1 MARWGEGDPRWIV
14 EERPDATNVNN
25 WHWAEKN
32 ADSWSRQKIKDL
44 FSEKQLSESGVVH
57 ITIEGVES
65 CEGEARVNNR
75 KGKIIVFFE
84 WNIVLT
90 FKGPLIISRTRP
102 YIYVFVVAGFVSWL
116 GKEVRGKLE
125 ILNFSEDIDDL
136 ELRANVLLDP
146 QCSVALTNIIKKGA
160 ISADIRESLEEYV
173 TSLKAH
179 YNPDGVLLPVKTTV
193 KSRTVISET
202 KPGEGKGEF
211 LGVKSPK
218 KTVSRGRTKKNKK
231 KKSDDFL
238 FYLSLISIVG
248 FSAVLVIKIVN
259 RL

>member
-1 MARWGEGDPRWIV
+1 M
-14 EERPDATNVNN
+14 
-25 WHWAEKN
+25 
-32 ADSWSRQKIKDL
+32 
-44 FSEKQLSESGVVH
+44 
-57 ITIEGVES
+57 
-65 CEGEARVNNR
+65 
-75 KGKIIVFFE
+75 
-84 WNIVLT
+84 
-90 FKGPLIISRTRP
+90 
-102 YIYVFVVAGFVSWL
+102 
-116 GKEVRGKLE
+116 RGKLE

-136 ELRANVLLDP
+136 ELKANVFLDP

-160 ISADIRESLEEYV
+160 ISADIREILEEYV
-173 TSLKAH
+173 NSLKAH

-248 FSAVLVIKIVN
+248 FSAVLVIKIVSK
-259 RL
+259 L

>member
-1 MARWGEGDPRWIV
+1 MAKWGEGDPRWIV
-14 EERPDATNVNN
+14 EERQDATNVNN

-32 ADSWSRQKIKDL
+32 ADAWSRQKLRDL
-44 FSEKQLSESGVVH
+44 FAGKQFSESGVAH
-57 ITIEGVES
+57 ITIDGLES

-84 WNIVLT
+84 WNVVLT
-90 FKGPLIISRTRP
+90 FRGQLMMSRTRQH
-102 YIYVFVVAGFVSWL
+102 IHVSVVVGFVSWL

-136 ELRANVLLDP
+136 ELKANVLLDP

-160 ISADIRESLEEYV
+160 ISADIRDTLEEYI

-179 YNPDGVLLPVKTTV
+179 YSPDGVLLPAKTTV
-193 KSRTVISET
+193 KSRTVISEA
-202 KPGEGKGEF
+202 KPSEERGKI
-211 LGVKSPK
+211 LGGKSPK
-218 KTVSRGRTKKNKK
+218 KTVSRGNTRKNKK

-259 RL
+259 KL